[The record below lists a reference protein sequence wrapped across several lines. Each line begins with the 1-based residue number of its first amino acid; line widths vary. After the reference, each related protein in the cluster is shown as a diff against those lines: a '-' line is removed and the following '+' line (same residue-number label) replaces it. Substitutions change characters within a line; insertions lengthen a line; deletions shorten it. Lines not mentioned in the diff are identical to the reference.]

1 LIVWSD
7 VPMAEPKQE
16 LTGNSCVFK
25 IMGDEY
31 IVRGQDSIEYMQQI
45 VAYIEK
51 TIGTV
56 TKGNPRLNKS
66 QILLFS
72 ALKIADEF
80 HKLRQ
85 DYQVL
90 EELIEESK

>member
-1 LIVWSD
+1 MD
-7 VPMAEPKQE
+7 GPKPG

-31 IVRGQDSIEYMQQI
+31 IIRGHDSIEYMQQI
-45 VAYIEK
+45 VAHIEK
-51 TIGTV
+51 TIDAV
-56 TKGNPRLNKS
+56 SQGNPRLNKS
-66 QILLFS
+66 QILLFA
-72 ALKIADEF
+72 ALRIADEF
-80 HKLRQ
+80 YKLRQ

>member
-1 LIVWSD
+1 
-7 VPMAEPKQE
+7 MAEPKPGM
-16 LTGNSCVFK
+16 TGNSCIFK

-31 IVRGQDSIEYMQQI
+31 IIRGNDSIEYMQQ
-45 VAYIEK
+45 VVDYIEK
-51 TIGTV
+51 TVATV
-56 TKGNPRLNKS
+56 TQSNPRLNKS